1 MEYSARETGFSLLNI
16 DQQLAAK
23 LAECQAGAG
32 LPAPSAPLDSS
43 VMEETPTF
51 EEQVQLAVVQATPE
65 PCPTSPYWLLW
76 GALGGA
82 SVFAAMRGGMEGG
95 YRLSLKAVAAMA
107 GGRLLYSAWDDWRRS
122 QAQRSE
128 TGRCPPR
135 DGATRRPET
144 AWRGTEVGM
153 CPTRD
158 GAVRRPQNPWR

>member
-1 MEYSARETGFSLLNI
+1 MNYNARETGFTLLNLDAI
-16 DQQLAAK
+16 ALAQQQ
-23 LAECQAGAG
+23 QAQGSG
-32 LPAPSAPLDSS
+32 SLPPPSAPLDSS
-43 VMEETPTF
+43 VTEETPTF
-51 EEQVQLAVVQATPE
+51 EEQVQLAVASAPAVS
-65 PCPTSPYWLLW
+65 CPTSPYWLLW

-107 GGRLLYSAWDDWRRS
+107 GGRLLYSAWEDWRRS

-135 DGATRRPET
+135 DGEIRRPEN
-144 AWRGTEVGM
+144 AWSRTEVGF
-153 CPTRD
+153 CPPRD